1 MGGNF
6 SQLCPCFHPS
16 ATSGAVGGC
25 DGRQQQQQLPDVL
38 FASSEPLDETLGHS
52 FCYVRSSA
60 RFLSPTPSDRFLSP
74 SHSLRFSPPHHDGS
88 GKGRSGPPET
98 GFRVISG
105 ASVSANSFTPRTVLQ
120 LDGEEDGGGVGVG
133 VDSSGLCKSGSVVN
147 GMFESTSSFSA
158 LPLQPNASVTGEGGF
173 FMSGPIERG
182 ALSGPLD
189 GSLSTAGSDQVPFSA
204 PLGGMYS
211 KKKRRKGISGFR
223 KKFYKNIPE
232 RKQPWVVPIFNF
244 VGRKEVPVM
253 GDGTEAEVRN
263 HEKSNVQ
270 WALGKAGEDRVHV
283 VVSEEHGWLFVGIYD
298 GFNGPDAPEFLMANF
313 YRAMYNELQGLFWEV
328 EDEIP
333 PNVDAEIVEDESV
346 QPPVAQG
353 AVKKVTFLTE
363 QTSSGRRRL
372 WELLAE
378 DDPDDG
384 LDLSGSERFAFSV
397 DDAISVNKAGS
408 AVNRRW
414 LLRSKLRLGL
424 LSNSKHREG
433 YGKKVLFPWKFGL
446 ESSKD
451 KEETEDKVEE
461 ERPPRSGKR
470 RKVGPVDHELVLN
483 AMSRA
488 LDLTEAAY
496 LDMTDKFLDRN
507 PELALMGSCLLV
519 VLMRDEDVYVMNVGD
534 SRAIVAQSEQQEVV
548 GTSVDL
554 EGHAENGSNIEGI
567 VEEPTKTASEKINEM
582 VQKNSVRV
590 AKLTALQLSTD
601 HSTSIEEEVLRIRSE
616 HPDDSQCILNDRVKG
631 RLKVTRAFG
640 AGFLKQPK
648 WNDPLLEVFRNDYV
662 GTAPYVSC
670 TPSLCH
676 HKLCPKDQFLV
687 LSSDGLYQY
696 LTNQEVVSHVES
708 FLEKSPEGDP
718 AQHLIEELLSRAA
731 KKAGMDLHELLDI
744 PQGDRRKYHDDVTVM
759 VVSLEGR
766 IWKSSGKY
774 F

>member
-1 MGGNF
+1 MGGNI
-6 SQLCPCFHPS
+6 SQLCNCFHPS
-16 ATSGAVGGC
+16 ATNRAVGAN
-25 DGRQQQQQLPDVL
+25 QQKQLHQLPDVL
-38 FASSEPLDETLGHS
+38 FTSSEPLDETLGHS

-74 SHSLRFSPPHHDGS
+74 THSLRFSPPHHEGS
-88 GKGRSGPPET
+88 NKSRTGLPET
-98 GFRVISG
+98 GFRAISG
-105 ASVSANSFTPRTVLQ
+105 ASVSANSFTPRTVLEQ
-120 LDGEEDGGGVGVG
+120 DVDE
-133 VDSSGLCKSGSVVN
+133 VDSSNLCKSGSVVN
-147 GMFESTSSFSA
+147 GMFESSSSFSA
-158 LPLQPNASVTGEGGF
+158 LPLQPNVSRTGEAVMGEGGF

-204 PLGGMYS
+204 PLGGMYA

-232 RKQPWVVPIFNF
+232 RKQPWVVPVFSF
-244 VGRKEVPVM
+244 VGRKEVPALS
-253 GDGTEAEVRN
+253 DGMEAEVRI
-263 HEKSNVQ
+263 HEESNVQ

-328 EDEIP
+328 EVEQP
-333 PNVDAEIVEDESV
+333 PNVASENVEIIEDICVE
-346 QPPVAQG
+346 PPTVQG
-353 AVKKVTFLTE
+353 AAKKVTFHTE
-363 QTSSGRRRL
+363 QTDSRRRRL

-414 LLRSKLRLGL
+414 LLLSKLRLGL
-424 LSNSKHREG
+424 LSNSKHKEG
-433 YGKKVLFPWKFGL
+433 HGKKVLFPWKFGL
-446 ESSKD
+446 ETNKD
-451 KEETEDKVEE
+451 KEETGDKVE

-470 RKVGPVDHELVLN
+470 RKIGPVDHELVLN

-488 LDLTEAAY
+488 LDMTEAAY

-534 SRAIVAQSEQQEVV
+534 SRAIVAQSEQQEEV
-548 GTSVDL
+548 GPSVDL
-554 EGHAENGSNIEGI
+554 EEQAENGSSMEGI
-567 VEEPTKTASEKINEM
+567 VEEPTKTLSEKVNEM
-582 VQKNSVRV
+582 VKNQSVQV
-590 AKLTALQLSTD
+590 MKLTALQLSTD
-601 HSTSIEEEVLRIRSE
+601 HSTSIEEEVLRIKSE

-648 WNDPLLEVFRNDYV
+648 WNDPLLEMFRNDYI

-670 TPSLCH
+670 TPSLRH
-676 HKLCPKDQFLV
+676 HKLCQRDQFLV

-708 FLEKSPEGDP
+708 FMEKSPEGDP